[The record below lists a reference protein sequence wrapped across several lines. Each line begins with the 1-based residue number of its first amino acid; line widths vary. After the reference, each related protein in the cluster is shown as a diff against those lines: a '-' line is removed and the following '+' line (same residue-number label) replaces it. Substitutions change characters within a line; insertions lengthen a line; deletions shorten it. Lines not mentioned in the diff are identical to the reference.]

1 MQYMDFRVFESAL
14 GSQRRF
20 PPLSGHCNL
29 ETNIFHIN
37 YTIIFYPFLLNSCI
51 SCPDRPGIRETKTP
65 LARVLYSR
73 AQQSSWILGIL
84 NLHLEAR
91 Q

>member
-1 MQYMDFRVFESAL
+1 MQFMDFRVFESAL

-65 LARVLYSR
+65 LARVLYSMQGATKFMDFR
-73 AQQSSWILGIL
+73 DFESALGS
-84 NLHLEAR
+84 
-91 Q
+91 